1 MTSSCLRFV
10 PQHSLPGDPYDV
22 RKLGTLP
29 FPTQE
34 VQGTEVQARR
44 LKKLPLF
51 GHLFFNTTDVFGAKR
66 RVGHAYICPRMILA
80 SQCGFEVIRPPP
92 PKELAPPRPK
102 MAFLLYIHIDAHRD
116 LCEKKIGTQIYWLW
130 YFFLFR
136 LFFWEVLSRRS
147 RLSRTT
153 SDSALKGGNIQAKIK
168 LLFSVFFG
176 QKSVT
181 ILSRRSRLLDFR
193 EQQAVLPRTTSGPTR
208 LIQPRPIDCDR
219 VSEQTVKTFPVAL
232 HHVP

>member
-1 MTSSCLRFV
+1 MPVTFLWFCMTSSCLRFV

-92 PKELAPPRPK
+92 PPPKSWLLRGQKWHFYFTFTLMRTVTCAKKKLGPK
-102 MAFLLYIHIDAHRD
+102 F
-116 LCEKKIGTQIYWLW
+116 IGYGIS
-130 YFFLFR
+130 F
-136 LFFWEVLSRRS
+136 
-147 RLSRTT
+147 
-153 SDSALKGGNIQAKIK
+153 
-168 LLFSVFFG
+168 FFG
-176 QKSVT
+176 CFFGKSCRAD
-181 ILSRRSRLLDFR
+181 LDSREPQATLL
-193 EQQAVLPRTTSGPTR
+193 
-208 LIQPRPIDCDR
+208 
-219 VSEQTVKTFPVAL
+219 
-232 HHVP
+232 

>member
-1 MTSSCLRFV
+1 MRTVTCAKK
-10 PQHSLPGDPYDV
+10 
-22 RKLGTLP
+22 KLGP
-29 FPTQE
+29 KFI
-34 VQGTEVQARR
+34 GYGISFF
-44 LKKLPLF
+44 F
-51 GHLFFNTTDVFGAKR
+51 GCFFGKSCRA
-66 RVGHAYICPRMILA
+66 
-80 SQCGFEVIRPPP
+80 
-92 PKELAPPRPK
+92 
-102 MAFLLYIHIDAHRD
+102 D
-116 LCEKKIGTQIYWLW
+116 LD
-130 YFFLFR
+130 
-136 LFFWEVLSRRS
+136 SRA
-147 RLSRTT
+147 TT

-168 LLFSVFFG
+168 LLFSVFSG